1 LKDILFK
8 RGTIMEERKP
18 FRRKQFLINRAFQI
32 KYTVIIA
39 IIGIIIAILWG
50 TLFYKASKENSQQML
65 MLVQMDPN
73 LSSMTDIIKDKLAT
87 EDSKIML
94 YLIAFV
100 IAIFLSL
107 VIWGILITHRVAGP
121 IFIISKYVDSISDGK
136 IPETRPLRKKDEL
149 KEFFDKFSKML
160 DSLKERENVDIV
172 AINDVLKTLEGV
184 KDILPSD
191 KKSEIEREIGELNKI
206 IDRKREFIK

>member
-1 LKDILFK
+1 
-8 RGTIMEERKP
+8 MEERKP

-39 IIGIIIAILWG
+39 VIGIIIAVLWG

-73 LSSMTDIIKDKLAT
+73 LSSMTDIIKEKLAT

-94 YLIAFV
+94 YLIAFI

-107 VIWGILITHRVAGP
+107 VIWGILITHRIAGP
-121 IFIISKYVDSISDGK
+121 IFIISRYVDSITDGK

-160 DSLKERENVDIV
+160 EALKERENVDIV
-172 AINDVLKTLEGV
+172 AINDVLKTLENI
-184 KDILPSD
+184 KETLPSE
-191 KKSEIEREIGELNKI
+191 KKAEIEREIAELNKI
-206 IDRKREFIK
+206 MERKREFIK

>member
-1 LKDILFK
+1 
-8 RGTIMEERKP
+8 MEERKP

-39 IIGIIIAILWG
+39 VIGIIIAVLWG

-65 MLVQMDPN
+65 LLVQMDPN
-73 LSSMTDIIKDKLAT
+73 LSSMTDIIKDKLAA

-107 VIWGILITHRVAGP
+107 VIWGILITHRIAGP
-121 IFIISKYVDSISDGK
+121 IFIISRYVDSISEGK

-160 DSLKERENVDIV
+160 DALKGRENDDIV
-172 AINDVLKTLEGV
+172 VINDVLKTLEAIR
-184 KDILPSD
+184 DTLPPER
-191 KKSEIEREIGELNKI
+191 KAEIEREISELGKI
-206 IDRKREFIK
+206 IERKREFIK

>member
-1 LKDILFK
+1 
-8 RGTIMEERKP
+8 MEERKP

-39 IIGIIIAILWG
+39 IIGIIIAVLWG

-73 LSSMTDIIKDKLAT
+73 LSSMSDIIKDKLDK
-87 EDSKIML
+87 EDNRIMF

-100 IAIFLSL
+100 VAIFLSL
-107 VIWGILITHRVAGP
+107 VIWGILITHRIAGP
-121 IFIISKYVDSISDGK
+121 IFIISRYIDSITDGK

-149 KEFFDKFSKML
+149 KEFFEKFNRML
-160 DSLKERENVDIV
+160 EAIKERENMDIV
-172 AINDVLKTLEGV
+172 IIYDSVKTLDV
-184 KDILPSD
+184 YKDTVPAD
-191 KKSEIEREIGELNKI
+191 KKGEIEREISELNKI
-206 IDRKREFIK
+206 IERKKNFIK

>member
-1 LKDILFK
+1 
-8 RGTIMEERKP
+8 MEERKP

>member
-1 LKDILFK
+1 
-8 RGTIMEERKP
+8 MEERKP

-39 IIGIIIAILWG
+39 IIGIIIAVLWG

-73 LSSMTDIIKDKLAT
+73 LSSMSDIIKDKLAT
-87 EDSKIML
+87 EDSKIMI

-107 VIWGILITHRVAGP
+107 VIWGILITHRIAGP
-121 IFIISKYVDSISDGK
+121 IFIISRYVDSIADGK

-149 KEFFDKFSKML
+149 KEFFDKFSRML
-160 DSLKERENVDIV
+160 DALKERENVDIV
-172 AINDVLKTLEGV
+172 AINDTLKTLDNLKE
-184 KDILPSD
+184 IIPQD
-191 KKSEIEREIGELNKI
+191 KRGEIEREIAELNKI
-206 IDRKREFIK
+206 IERKKNFIS

>member
-1 LKDILFK
+1 
-8 RGTIMEERKP
+8 MEERKP

-39 IIGIIIAILWG
+39 IIGIIIAVLWG

-73 LSSMTDIIKDKLAT
+73 LSSMSDIIKDKLAA
-87 EDSKIML
+87 EDSKIMI

-107 VIWGILITHRVAGP
+107 VIWGILITHRIAGP
-121 IFIISKYVDSISDGK
+121 IFIISRYVDSIADGK

-149 KEFFDKFSKML
+149 KEFFDKFSRML
-160 DSLKERENVDIV
+160 DALKERENVDLV
-172 AINDVLKTLEGV
+172 AINDTLKTLDNLKE
-184 KDILPSD
+184 IIPQD
-191 KKSEIEREIGELNKI
+191 KRGEIEREIAELNKI
-206 IDRKREFIK
+206 IERKKNFIS

>member
-1 LKDILFK
+1 
-8 RGTIMEERKP
+8 MEERKP

-39 IIGIIIAILWG
+39 VIGIIIAVLWG

-73 LSSMTDIIKDKLAT
+73 LSSMTDIIKEKLAA

-100 IAIFLSL
+100 VAIFLSL
-107 VIWGILITHRVAGP
+107 VIWGILITHRIAGP
-121 IFIISKYVDSISDGK
+121 IFIISRYVDSIADGK

-149 KEFFDKFSKML
+149 KEFFDKFSRMIEA
-160 DSLKERENVDIV
+160 LKERENVDIV
-172 AINDVLKTLEGV
+172 VINDVLKTLEV
-184 KDILPSD
+184 IKDTLPAER
-191 KKSEIEREIGELNKI
+191 KAEIEREIGELGKI
-206 IDRKREFIK
+206 IERKREFTK

>member
-1 LKDILFK
+1 
-8 RGTIMEERKP
+8 MEERKP

-73 LSSMTDIIKDKLAT
+73 LSSMTDIIKEKLAI

-94 YLIAFV
+94 YLILFV

-107 VIWGILITHRVAGP
+107 VIWGILITHRIAGP
-121 IFIISKYVDSISDGK
+121 IFIISKYIDSIADGK

-149 KEFFDKFSKML
+149 KEFFEKFNKML
-160 DSLKERENVDIV
+160 DILKERENVDIV
-172 AINDVLKTLEGV
+172 VINDVLKTLESI
-184 KDILPSD
+184 KETLTPD
-191 KKSEIEREIGELNKI
+191 KKPEIEREISELSKI
-206 IDRKREFIK
+206 IERKREFIK

>member
-1 LKDILFK
+1 
-8 RGTIMEERKP
+8 MEERKP

-39 IIGIIIAILWG
+39 VIGIIIAILWG
-50 TLFYKASKENSQQML
+50 TLFYKASRDNSQQML

-73 LSSMTDIIKDKLAT
+73 LSSMTDIIKEKLAA
-87 EDSKIML
+87 EDNKIML

-107 VIWGILITHRVAGP
+107 VIWGILITHRIAGP
-121 IFIISKYVDSISDGK
+121 IFIISKYVDSITYGK

-149 KEFFDKFSKML
+149 KEFFEKFNKML
-160 DSLKERENVDIV
+160 ESLKERENIDIV
-172 AINDVLKTLEGV
+172 VLNDVLKNLEGI
-184 KDILPSD
+184 KDSIPID
-191 KKSEIEREIGELNKI
+191 KRPEIEKGISELSKVI
-206 IDRKREFIK
+206 ERKKEFIK

>member
-1 LKDILFK
+1 
-8 RGTIMEERKP
+8 MEERKP

-39 IIGIIIAILWG
+39 IIGIIIAVLWG

-73 LSSMTDIIKDKLAT
+73 LSSMSDIIKDKLAT
-87 EDSKIML
+87 EDSKIMI

-107 VIWGILITHRVAGP
+107 VIWGILITHRIAGP
-121 IFIISKYVDSISDGK
+121 IFIISRYVDSIADGK

-149 KEFFDKFSKML
+149 KEFFDKFSRML
-160 DSLKERENVDIV
+160 DALKERENVDLV
-172 AINDVLKTLEGV
+172 AINDTLKTLDNLKE
-184 KDILPSD
+184 IIPQD
-191 KKSEIEREIGELNKI
+191 KRGEIEREIAELNKI
-206 IDRKREFIK
+206 IERKKNFIS